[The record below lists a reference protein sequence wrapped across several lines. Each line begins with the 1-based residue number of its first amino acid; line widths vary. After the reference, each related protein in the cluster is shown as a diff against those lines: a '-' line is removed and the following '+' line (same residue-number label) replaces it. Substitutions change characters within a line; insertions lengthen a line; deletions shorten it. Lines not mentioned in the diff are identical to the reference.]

1 MSSVPAQPG
10 SGSPTITA
18 VPKTYSVRA
27 YHIAERLRLKE
38 VRDRLGYD
46 TSEFSNYE
54 MIIPLSARDSYMFL
68 YSFGSVVFF
77 NATDLEVEHEMAR
90 LRIFRSPGEG
100 ERTSDAFL
108 VEVSDNINNKVFF
121 DRITI
126 NRLSFQSIKIVAML
140 LGQSTALEYY
150 DILIEN
156 LLEQTGKYSRT
167 LEKEGKFL
175 EGSEGLIKFIGQ
187 CMNTKQ
193 EIISRLHIVDA
204 PDEVWE
210 DNELERIFLELKAM
224 LEIDAR
230 YRALEYKIRIIQE
243 SIEIIVDLSKSRK
256 SVQLEMI
263 IIALIATEI
272 LLTLWTHFF
281 VK

>member
-1 MSSVPAQPG
+1 MSSAPVQPNAV
-10 SGSPTITA
+10 SPTIAA
-18 VPKTYSVRA
+18 VPKTYTVRA

-46 TSEFSNYE
+46 TTEFSNYE
-54 MIIPLSARDSYMFL
+54 VIVPLSARDAYMFL

-77 NATDLEVEHEMAR
+77 NAPDLEVDHEMSR
-90 LRIFRSPGEG
+90 LRIFRSPTDG

-108 VEVSDNINNKVFF
+108 VEVAEGATNKVFF
-121 DRITI
+121 DRVAI
-126 NRLSFQSIKIVAML
+126 NRLSFQSTKIVAML

-156 LLEQTGKYSRT
+156 LLEQTGKFSRK

-175 EGSEGLIKFIGQ
+175 EGSQDLIKFIGQ
-187 CMNTKQ
+187 CLNTKQ

-210 DNELERIFLELKAM
+210 DNELERLFLELKAM
-224 LEIDAR
+224 LEIDGR

-243 SIEIIVDLSKSRK
+243 SVEIIVDLSKSRK

-263 IIALIATEI
+263 IIVLIATEI
-272 LLTLWTHFF
+272 LLSLWQHFF